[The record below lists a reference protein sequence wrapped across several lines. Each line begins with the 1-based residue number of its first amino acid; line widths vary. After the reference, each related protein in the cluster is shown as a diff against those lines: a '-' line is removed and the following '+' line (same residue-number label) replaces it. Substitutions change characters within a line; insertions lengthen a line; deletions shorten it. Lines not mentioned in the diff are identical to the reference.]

1 MHKKNDEKYT
11 NNFNDKIMRQ
21 ILKDKY
27 QAAMSLN
34 EWLNIKPEYE
44 IKPEEIEEI
53 KKCTGLSDEKIK
65 ELEKTL
71 QSA

>member
-1 MHKKNDEKYT
+1 
-11 NNFNDKIMRQ
+11 MRQ

-34 EWLNIKPEYE
+34 EWLNIKPGYE